1 MKNIGLYIHIPF
13 CQKKCLYC
21 DFNSYEGK
29 IGKAEAYVKAL
40 IKEINLY
47 KMDHKFNFKTI
58 FIGGGT
64 PTLIN
69 CLFIGEILEA
79 VKKDREPDAEISIEC
94 NPGTLNEKSL
104 EVYKDFGINRLSIG
118 LQAWQDPLLQ
128 SIGRIHSRE
137 EFINSFKSAKAA
149 GFHNINVDLMF
160 ALPGQTMEMWEET
173 LNQVCSLGVEHIS
186 CYSLKLEEGTK
197 LYNMQKK
204 GKIIMPDEDLDIDM
218 YHRAIEVL
226 DSYGCKQ
233 YEISNFAKP
242 GFACKH
248 NLVYWH
254 NEEYLGVGAGSH
266 SKLFGKRFWNIS
278 PIDQYI
284 ETINSGKLPVLGE
297 EQLSKEDHMWES
309 LFLGLRLNEGVN
321 IKEFEMK
328 YEIDFFQKY
337 GKKLDYLKKND
348 LMMQTCGNII
358 LTSKGRDLSNIVF
371 VELS

>member
-1 MKNIGLYIHIPF
+1 MKKIGLYIHIPF

-29 IGKAEAYVKAL
+29 INKAESYIKAL
-40 IKEINLY
+40 IQEINLY

-69 CLFIGEILEA
+69 CFFMGEILEA
-79 VKKDREPDAEISIEC
+79 IKENVEHGAEISIEC
-94 NPGTLNEKSL
+94 NPGTLNKKNLEAYKS
-104 EVYKDFGINRLSIG
+104 FGINRLSIG
-118 LQAWQDPLLQ
+118 LQAWQDHLLQ

-137 EFINSFKSAKAA
+137 EFINSYKAAKTA
-149 GFHNINVDLMF
+149 GFHNINIDLMF

-173 LNQVCSLGVEHIS
+173 LNQVCSLGVSHIS

-197 LYNMQKK
+197 FYDMQKK
-204 GKIIMPDEDLDIDM
+204 GQIVMPDEDMDRDM
-218 YHRAIEVL
+218 YHRTVEVL
-226 DSYGCKQ
+226 DSYGLKQ

-242 GFACKH
+242 GFECKH

-266 SKLFGKRFWNIS
+266 SKLFGKRFWNLS
-278 PIDQYI
+278 TIDDYI
-284 ETINSGKLPVLGE
+284 ETINSEKLPVLGE
-297 EQLSKEDHMWES
+297 EQLNTEDNMWES

-321 IKEFEMK
+321 IKEFEIEYKM
-328 YEIDFFQKY
+328 DFFQKY
-337 GKKLDYLKKND
+337 GKKIDDLIKND
-348 LMMQTCGNII
+348 LLVKTAGNIV